1 MVAQDPT
8 KDQEF
13 ELLSFGRLED
23 LGRSHV
29 HEANVTKV
37 TLDFALEDLRQSSTL
52 IFLASLRRC
61 RSQLLK

>member
-1 MVAQDPT
+1 MVAQNAT

-13 ELLSFGRLED
+13 ELLSFGRLKD
-23 LGRSHV
+23 FSRSHV
-29 HEANVTKV
+29 HEANVTQV
-37 TLDFALEDLRQSSTL
+37 TLDFTLEDLRQSSTL